1 MAVGLCIA
9 IVAFLVVLALVV
21 GFWSSISNWLS
32 SGVIAFWPPLSSWLS
47 SNATALVGVAAIAT
61 ASAAVIGTVGLVFA
75 AVGAFGVRKQILLQR
90 KIAYEQ
96 SARECLW
103 RFTDQ
108 WRGDLA
114 KKGSDGESPHTRA
127 MTVLTSVSWK
137 QDVGV
142 PGLIGASNVDVIDVL
157 NFFDGIAYMRRRQDM
172 DQELAW
178 NAFYSIAVEFYEM
191 SADFRDAY
199 RRGTIS
205 RRQKPIDKPPITSD
219 MTIWEDLDWWAAD
232 LAECE
237 ARKQIESTAR
247 RASGS

>member
-1 MAVGLCIA
+1 MGLCAVG
-9 IVAFLVVLALVV
+9 VVFLVLLALVV

-32 SGVIAFWPPLSSWLS
+32 PSAVSTWLA
-47 SNATALVGVAAIAT
+47 SNATAMVGVAAIAT
-61 ASAAVIGTVGLVFA
+61 AVAALIGTVGLIFA
-75 AVGAFGVRKQILLQR
+75 AVGAFGVRKQVLLQR

-108 WRGDLA
+108 WRSDLA
-114 KKGSDGESPHTRA
+114 KKGTDGESSYTRA
-127 MTVLTSVSWK
+127 RGVLTSVSWK
-137 QDVGV
+137 RDVGF
-142 PGLIGASNVDVIDVL
+142 PELIGASNDDVIDVL

-178 NAFYSIAVEFYEM
+178 NAFYSDAVEIYEL
-191 SADFRDAY
+191 SSDFRDAY

-205 RRQKPIDKPPITSD
+205 RREKPIEKPPIAED

-237 ARKQIESTAR
+237 ARKQMENAFR
-247 RASGS
+247 RASES